1 MMWQDGL
8 ALFIVA
14 VAALVVL
21 RMYVPVGMPRFGA
34 RRGSDSP
41 VKNTTPAAGG
51 CGGCAV
57 GSSCA
62 KVRINPPL

>member
-8 ALFIVA
+8 ALLIV
-14 VAALVVL
+14 VIAALVVL
-21 RMYVPVGMPRFGA
+21 RIFVPAGILRFGA
-34 RRGSDSP
+34 RRGGGP
-41 VKNTTPAAGG
+41 ATNTTPAAGG
-51 CGGCAV
+51 CSGCSV